1 VSVRYSKLG
10 ISSSL
15 IDHAVVSLDFVQ
27 SGSYETGT
35 AYGASRR
42 GKEEDLVQDQIK
54 QKNKETTGVI
64 HDDIASTYSLLEKKS
79 Q

>member
-1 VSVRYSKLG
+1 MISYTVQKERLRYESVVMKDRSWAFDNKLG

-35 AYGASRR
+35 AYGA
-42 GKEEDLVQDQIK
+42 
-54 QKNKETTGVI
+54 
-64 HDDIASTYSLLEKKS
+64 EKRKIS
-79 Q
+79 A

>member
-1 VSVRYSKLG
+1 MIFYAMQKERIRYESVVMKDRSRAFDNKLG

-42 GKEEDLVQDQIK
+42 GKEEDRTKPHNRRIK
-54 QKNKETTGVI
+54 K
-64 HDDIASTYSLLEKKS
+64 
-79 Q
+79 